1 MECNCEGCSSAKGI
15 TGLSHIGVFV
25 RDMKTSLDF
34 YTAMGFE
41 CYSKADVQNKDGAVQ
56 LAFLRCGSCEIELI
70 KVPVYEERKDGRVD
84 HIALRVGN
92 IDAVIRQL
100 VDNGVTF
107 DTEKPVEMPALFD
120 NGIKNIFFRGP
131 DGERLE
137 LVEVL

>member
-1 MECNCEGCSSAKGI
+1 MERNCGGCNNSEIS
-15 TGLSHIGVFV
+15 GLSHIGIFV
-25 RDMKTSLDF
+25 RDMKTSLEF
-34 YTAMGFE
+34 YTIMGFE
-41 CYSKADVQNKDGAVQ
+41 CYSKADVQNKDGVVR

-70 KVPVYEERKDGRVD
+70 QYPIYNERKDGSVD

-92 IDAVIRQL
+92 IDAMIRRL
-100 VDNGVTF
+100 IDCGVTF
-107 DTEKPVEMPALFD
+107 DSNEPAVIPTLFD